1 MRERNDFFPYVKQTN
16 KKNPAAKRNKERA
29 FFFDP
34 PPQPRFFIVA
44 ESPSPL
50 VLLRRALLAESRCGA
65 LRKKR
70 ATVKRRLPANPAA
83 KKKNLGS
90 AGSFSVAL
98 PAAAAAARMLA
109 QIQKEKKLKGR
120 IASII
125 GSLRLA
131 SNPHPPRGYICDAP
145 HGSRAL
151 AESISRSRGPG
162 RGVFN

>member
-1 MRERNDFFPYVKQTN
+1 MIFPPLVKQTN

-34 PPQPRFFIVA
+34 PPPPILHRGRVSIAVGAAA
-44 ESPSPL
+44 ESAACGESLSRSAKEEGDGEETPPCQPS
-50 VLLRRALLAESRCGA
+50 SK
-65 LRKKR
+65 KKR
-70 ATVKRRLPANPAA
+70 ISRVRWLFFCGYASGGGSS
-83 KKKNLGS
+83 KNACTNSEG
-90 AGSFSVAL
+90 
-98 PAAAAAARMLA
+98 
-109 QIQKEKKLKGR
+109 KKLKGR

-131 SNPHPPRGYICDAP
+131 SNPHPPRGYIFDAP

-162 RGVFN
+162 RGVFS

>member
-1 MRERNDFFPYVKQTN
+1 LLNKQT
-16 KKNPAAKRNKERA
+16 KKTLLQNETKKELSSLT
-29 FFFDP
+29 P
-34 PPQPRFFIVA
+34 PPPPILHRGRVSIAVGAAA
-44 ESPSPL
+44 ESAACGESLSRSAKEEGDGEETPPCQPS
-50 VLLRRALLAESRCGA
+50 S
-65 LRKKR
+65 
-70 ATVKRRLPANPAA
+70 
-83 KKKNLGS
+83 KKKEYLGS